1 MSKLYK
7 KRLWLIWQNNNMSKP
22 VRKNLIIHSL
32 NVSLGLKKILQNI
45 NLTIKPG
52 RITALLGPN
61 GSGKS
66 TLAQVLA
73 GHKDYKVSGQIIWQG
88 KNIQQQEPWE
98 RARAG
103 LFLSFQNPVEL
114 PGVNLFEFLSGAYRS
129 IWGPEKFTKDFS
141 NDLQQAR
148 QALQLTES
156 FLDRPVNFGLS
167 GGEKKRSEIL
177 QLLVLKP
184 RLAVLDETD
193 SGLDID
199 SLKLIARQVN
209 KLKFSQIGF
218 LVITHYQ
225 RLLNYL
231 RPAEVV
237 VLLDG
242 QIVKRGDGRLVKE
255 LESKGYE
262 WLRKKAESQKLKL
275 TKSQEK
281 VNFRI

>member
-1 MSKLYK
+1 
-7 KRLWLIWQNNNMSKP
+7 MSKP